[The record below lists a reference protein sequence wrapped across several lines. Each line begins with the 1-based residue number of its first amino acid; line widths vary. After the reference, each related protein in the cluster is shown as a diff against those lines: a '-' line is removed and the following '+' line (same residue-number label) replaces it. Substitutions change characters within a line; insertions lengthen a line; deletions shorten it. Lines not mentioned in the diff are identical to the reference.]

1 MIDILQGTKNCGG
14 KEIYKDIIHVFCE
27 DGL

>member
-14 KEIYKDIIHVFCE
+14 KEIYKDIIRVFCE